1 MYRIATVGV
10 LLLALP
16 ALAHYP
22 EDTTFKVFQFPDDHV
37 PQMNG
42 DAADWAK
49 VPAEY
54 FYDYTQYA
62 ELHRERGAPDTTDF
76 YVRRSAVGWNKT
88 HNRLYFMAEV
98 YDDIWRFHKDI
109 TDSLDTP
116 HSRLTGAHVHGADI
130 WEIVIDADH
139 GGDKVIHFADS
150 AEAPH
155 VELRHRSAYTQNYHL
170 YIPPLNGQYWHW
182 LWGKALWT
190 KEERYSAVGWQ
201 GAVEH
206 LSAGTVTY
214 ECYLTPFDDLH
225 PEGPHLSRRHALQ
238 EGAIIGLGW
247 SFLDADTKEDDFD
260 GFWALTQHPK
270 MYCSGEFI
278 GDFELMPLEEG
289 LFGDGE

>member
-1 MYRIATVGV
+1 MYLLATLAV
-10 LLLALP
+10 LLLSLP
-16 ALAHYP
+16 ALAHHP

-37 PQMNG
+37 PQMDG

-62 ELHRERGAPDTTDF
+62 ELHRGNPPPDTTDF
-76 YVRRSAVGWNKT
+76 HVRRSAVGWNKT

-98 YDDIWRFHKDI
+98 YDDIWRFHHDA

-116 HSRLTGAHVHGADI
+116 HSRLTGAHVHGSDI

-139 GGDKVIHFADS
+139 AGDKVIHFADQT
-150 AEAPH
+150 EAPH

-170 YIPPLNGQYWHW
+170 YIPPLNGHYWHW
-182 LWGKALWT
+182 FWGKALWT
-190 KEERYSAVGWQ
+190 KEERYSSVGWQ

-206 LSAGTVTY
+206 LSPGTVIY

-247 SFLDADTKEDDFD
+247 SFLDADTKDDTFD
-260 GFWALTQHPK
+260 AFWALTQHPQ
-270 MYCSGEFI
+270 MYCSGEYI
-278 GDFELMPLEEG
+278 GDFELMPVEEG
-289 LFGDGE
+289 LFGGE